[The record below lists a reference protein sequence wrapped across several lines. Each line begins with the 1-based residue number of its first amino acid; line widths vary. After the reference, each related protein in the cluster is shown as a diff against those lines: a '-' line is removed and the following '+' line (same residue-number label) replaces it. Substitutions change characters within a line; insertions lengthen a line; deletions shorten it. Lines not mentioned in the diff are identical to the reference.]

1 MIPTKTLRELTIEG
15 INTVLT
21 SLEGNDKKGNP
32 ILNITKMQKKIDD
45 SGRWVSVDVLR
56 QKLRQI
62 LDDFGD
68 LEDYENDDVIELY
81 KALKQFLVELEQK
94 EAKPE

>member
-45 SGRWVSVDVLR
+45 SGRWISVDVLR
-56 QKLRQI
+56 QKLKELYDKATKYTI
-62 LDDFGD
+62 FED
-68 LEDYENDDVIELY
+68 LEEFIEG
-81 KALKQFLVELEQK
+81 LEPE
-94 EAKPE
+94 EAKK